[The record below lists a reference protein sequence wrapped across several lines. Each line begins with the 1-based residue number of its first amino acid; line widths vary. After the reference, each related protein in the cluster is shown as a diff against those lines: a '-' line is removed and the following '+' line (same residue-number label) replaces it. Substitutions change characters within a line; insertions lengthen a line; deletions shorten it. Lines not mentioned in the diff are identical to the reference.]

1 MILTPQDLNVLSEVG
16 NKVGARVMDSLPDP
30 VADRIR
36 DTKDRATALVRDAKD
51 SVLDTVLGPAKR
63 VLDKAIPTALAACSS
78 VQYMG
83 NAGSFVDFFR
93 PAYLSSY
100 FQHIETSR
108 HTYIGYP
115 THQIVQLGQLSGF
128 CLCENT
134 QVDIPGATVEELD
147 LIRGFL
153 EGGFLIE

>member
-1 MILTPQDLNVLSEVG
+1 MILTPQDINVLTEVG
-16 NKVGARVMDSLPDP
+16 SNVGNRVMNALPDP
-30 VADRIR
+30 VVDRIR
-36 DTKDRATALVRDAKD
+36 ETKDRAAEVIRDAKD
-51 SVLDTVLGPAKR
+51 SVVETVLGPAKR

-78 VQYMG
+78 VQYTG

-100 FQHIETSR
+100 FQHIEADR

-134 QVDIPGATVEELD
+134 QVDIPGATVEELV
-147 LIRGFL
+147 LIREFL